1 MLFSTRT
8 GFLLGA
14 ICLLYSTQASAKK
27 CLGITTPEIEACQKE
42 DLQQVEVE
50 LNRYT
55 IAAEGGIR
63 KSDDPEHALVDFRLA
78 QEHWKQYRDTECKA
92 AFENW
97 SGGTI
102 RVSMEL
108 GCRQRLTE
116 SRIFDIW
123 QQWLTYPDSTPPIL
137 PKPNFSNRR

>member
-1 MLFSTRT
+1 MFFPTRT
-8 GFLLGA
+8 GLLLGA

-27 CLGITTPEIEACQKE
+27 CLGITTPEIVSCQNE
-42 DLQQVEVE
+42 DL
-50 LNRYT
+50 
-55 IAAEGGIR
+55 
-63 KSDDPEHALVDFRLA
+63 RLA
-78 QEHWKQYRDTECKA
+78 QEHWKQYRDAECKA

-108 GCRQRLTE
+108 DCRQRLTE

-123 QQWLTYPDSTPPIL
+123 RQWLTHPDNTLPLL
-137 PKPNFSNRR
+137 PKPNFSNRQ

>member
-1 MLFSTRT
+1 MFFPTRT
-8 GFLLGA
+8 DLLLGA

-27 CLGITTPEIEACQKE
+27 CLGVTTPEIVSCQKE
-42 DLQQVEVE
+42 DLRQVEVE
-50 LNRYT
+50 LNHYFV
-55 IAAEGGIR
+55 AAEGSIR
-63 KSDDPEHALVDFRLA
+63 KSDASEHALSDFRLA
-78 QEHWKQYRDTECKA
+78 QEHWKQYRNAECKA

-108 GCRQRLTE
+108 DCRQHLTE

-123 QQWLTYPDSTPPIL
+123 RQWLTHPDNTLPLL
-137 PKPNFSNRR
+137 PKPNFSNRQ